1 MKRLHQLLHHPFKVL
16 TICACFATISLLF
29 NGGIFQ
35 LYRLHRDQA
44 TVASQIQAAKI
55 QVIELNQQL
64 KMAKDPVYIER
75 QALEN
80 YDLIDERD
88 LVFVFSEE

>member
-1 MKRLHQLLHHPFKVL
+1 MKRLHQLLHQPLKVL
-16 TICACFATISLLF
+16 SICLSFATISLLF

-44 TVASQIQAAKI
+44 TVASQIQAAKS
-55 QVIELNQQL
+55 QVIDLDRQL
-64 KMAKDPVYIER
+64 KMAKDPIYIER

>member
-1 MKRLHQLLHHPFKVL
+1 MRRLHQLLHHPFKVL
-16 TICACFATISLLF
+16 IICVSFAAVSLLF

-44 TVASQIQAAKI
+44 TVASQIQAAKMH
-55 QVIELNQQL
+55 VLELNQQL
-64 KMAKDPVYIER
+64 KMAKDPIYIER